1 MGMEGGRAR
10 GPGGLEHVEE
20 FSMGKKKELVV
31 MVANSAREEGIL
43 FVLSSRDR
51 HWHVPVHTRHGWG

>member
-20 FSMGKKKELVV
+20 FSMGKKKRVGG
-31 MVANSAREEGIL
+31 NG
-43 FVLSSRDR
+43 
-51 HWHVPVHTRHGWG
+51 G